1 MGLLFWFFFEGWVY
15 TVATISVGALQKI
28 AELSTRFQ
36 MGSYTYI
43 SQMQRLMQKNWLEQ
57 KHILKL

>member
-1 MGLLFWFFFEGWVY
+1 MY